1 MNTPSDTDKKLSSA
15 QERRHT
21 MHSLSRRTLA
31 AVAAALLA
39 APFGAAAQE
48 YPTRAVTV
56 IVPQAP
62 GGTNDIVARVVGE
75 ALSRSLGQPF
85 VIENRPGAGGNIGTQ
100 AAARAKPDGYTLL
113 VTISSSQAINPA
125 LYKKVPFDP
134 VKDFAPI
141 TLLGSVPNVLVANTE
156 FPPNT
161 LPELIALAKA
171 KPGELKYASAGN
183 GTLNHLLG
191 EMLKTS
197 AGIDLVHVP
206 YKGVAPAV
214 TDVLGGFVNMG
225 FASLPSV
232 VSHLRNGKLKA
243 FGVSTAQRSPTLP
256 DVPAIGETVP
266 DYAGDLWV
274 GLFAV
279 AGTPKDIIA
288 KLHAETV
295 KALGTPAVR
304 EKLETQGVEV
314 ATSTPEE
321 LAAKLQA
328 DLALWAKVV
337 KESGATV
344 D

>member
-1 MNTPSDTDKKLSSA
+1 
-15 QERRHT
+15 
-21 MHSLSRRTLA
+21 
-31 AVAAALLA
+31 
-39 APFGAAAQE
+39 
-48 YPTRAVTV
+48 
-56 IVPQAP
+56 
-62 GGTNDIVARVVGE
+62 
-75 ALSRSLGQPF
+75 LGQPF

-100 AAARAKPDGYTLL
+100 VAARAKPDGYTLL

-125 LYKKVPFDP
+125 LYKQVPFDP
-134 VKDFAPI
+134 IKDFAPI

-156 FPPNT
+156 FPAKS

-197 AGIDLVHVP
+197 AGIDIVHVP

-214 TDVLGGFVNMG
+214 TDIMGGFVNMG

-232 VSHLRNGKLKA
+232 VSHIRNGKLKA
-243 FGVSTAQRSPTLP
+243 FGVSTAQRSPALP

-266 DYAGDLWV
+266 GYAADLWV

-288 KLHAETV
+288 KLHVETV

-304 EKLETQGVEV
+304 EKLEAQGVEV

-321 LAAKLQA
+321 LAAKLQV

>member
-1 MNTPSDTDKKLSSA
+1 MRSF
-15 QERRHT
+15 
-21 MHSLSRRTLA
+21 SRRAVLA
-31 AVAAALLA
+31 LASVMLPFASGSVAA
-39 APFGAAAQE
+39 QD

-62 GGTNDIVARVVGE
+62 GGTNDIVARVLAE
-75 ALSRSLGQPF
+75 ELSKSLGQPF
-85 VIENRPGAGGNIGTQ
+85 VVENRPGAGGNIGTQ
-100 AAARAKPDGYTLL
+100 LAARAKPDGYTLL

-125 LYKKVPFDP
+125 LYKQIPFDP
-134 VKDFAPI
+134 VKDFEPI
-141 TLLGSVPNVLVANTE
+141 TLLGSVPNVLVAN
-156 FPPNT
+156 PA
-161 LPELIALAKA
+161 LPANSIQDLIALAKA

-197 AGIDLVHVP
+197 TNIDLVHVP
-206 YKGVAPAV
+206 YKGVAPAI
-214 TDVLGGFVNMG
+214 TDVLGGFVPMA

-232 VSHLRNGKLKA
+232 VSHLKNGKLKA
-243 FGVSTAQRSPTLP
+243 LGVSSVKRSPVLS

-266 DYAGDLWV
+266 GYSADLWV

-279 AGTPKDIIA
+279 ARTPKEITA
-288 KLHAETV
+288 KLHAETL

-304 EKLETQGVEV
+304 EKLEAQGVEI

-321 LAAKLQA
+321 LAAKLKA
-328 DLALWAKVV
+328 DLALWAQVV
-337 KESGATV
+337 KASGATV

>member
-1 MNTPSDTDKKLSSA
+1 MRSF
-15 QERRHT
+15 
-21 MHSLSRRTLA
+21 SRRAVLA
-31 AVAAALLA
+31 IASVML
-39 APFGAAAQE
+39 PFASGSMAAQD

-62 GGTNDIVARVVGE
+62 GGTNDIVARVLAE
-75 ALSRSLGQPF
+75 ELSKSLGQPF
-85 VIENRPGAGGNIGTQ
+85 VVENRPGAGGNIGTQ
-100 AAARAKPDGYTLL
+100 LAARAKPDGYTLL

-125 LYKKVPFDP
+125 LYKQIPFDP
-134 VKDFAPI
+134 VKDFEPI
-141 TLLGSVPNVLVANTE
+141 TLLGSVPNVLVAN
-156 FPPNT
+156 PA
-161 LPELIALAKA
+161 LPANSIQDLIALAKA

-197 AGIDLVHVP
+197 TNIDLVHVP
-206 YKGVAPAV
+206 YKGVAPAI
-214 TDVLGGFVNMG
+214 TDVLGGFVPMA

-232 VSHLRNGKLKA
+232 VSHLKNGKLKA
-243 FGVSTAQRSPTLP
+243 LGVSSAKRSPVLS

-266 DYAGDLWV
+266 GYSADLWV

-279 AGTPKDIIA
+279 ARTPKEITA
-288 KLHAETV
+288 KLHAETL

-304 EKLETQGVEV
+304 EKLEAQGVEI

-321 LAAKLQA
+321 LAAKLKT
-328 DLALWAKVV
+328 DLALWAQVV
-337 KESGATV
+337 KASGATV

>member
-1 MNTPSDTDKKLSSA
+1 
-15 QERRHT
+15 
-21 MHSLSRRTLA
+21 MHSFSRRTLVV
-31 AVAAALLA
+31 VAAALLLA
-39 APFGAAAQE
+39 SGSVGAQD
-48 YPTRAVTV
+48 YPNRVVTV

-62 GGTNDIVARVVGE
+62 GGTNDIVARVLGE
-75 ALSRSLGQPF
+75 VLSRSLGQPL

-100 AAARAKPDGYTLL
+100 VAARAKPDGYTLL

-125 LYKKVPFDP
+125 LYKQVPFDP
-134 VKDFAPI
+134 IKDFAPI

-156 FPPNT
+156 FPAKS

-197 AGIDLVHVP
+197 AGIDIVHVP

-214 TDVLGGFVNMG
+214 TDIMGGFVNMG

-232 VSHLRNGKLKA
+232 VSHIRNGKLKA
-243 FGVSTAQRSPTLP
+243 FGVSTAQRSPALP

-266 DYAGDLWV
+266 GYAADLWV

-304 EKLETQGVEV
+304 EKLEAQGVEV

-321 LAAKLQA
+321 LAAKLQV

>member
-1 MNTPSDTDKKLSSA
+1 MRSF
-15 QERRHT
+15 
-21 MHSLSRRTLA
+21 SRLA
-31 AVAAALLA
+31 VAAMAAALLL
-39 APFGAAAQE
+39 APSFGVAAQE

-62 GGTNDIVARVVGE
+62 GGTNDIVARVLAE
-75 ALSRSLGQPF
+75 ALGQSLGQPF
-85 VIENRPGAGGNIGTQ
+85 VVENRPGAGGNIGTQ
-100 AAARAKPDGYTLL
+100 AAARAKPDGHTLL

-125 LYKKVPFDP
+125 LYKQIPFNP

-141 TLLGSVPNVLVANTE
+141 TLLGSVPNVLVANPT
-156 FPPNT
+156 FPANSMQ
-161 LPELIALAKA
+161 ELIALAKA

-191 EMLKTS
+191 EMLKRS
-197 AGIDLVHVP
+197 ANIDLVHVP

-214 TDVLGGFVNMG
+214 TDILGGFVEMG

-232 VSHLRNGKLKA
+232 VSHIRGGKLKA
-243 FGVSTAQRSPTLP
+243 FGVSTAQRAPALP
-256 DVPAIGETVP
+256 DVPAIGEIIP
-266 DYAGDLWV
+266 GYAADLWV

-279 AGTPKDIIA
+279 AGTPKEVIT

-304 EKLETQGVEV
+304 EKLEAQGVEV
-314 ATSTPEE
+314 ATSTPEQ
-321 LAAKLQA
+321 LATQLDA

>member
-1 MNTPSDTDKKLSSA
+1 
-15 QERRHT
+15 
-21 MHSLSRRTLA
+21 MHSFSRRTLVV
-31 AVAAALLA
+31 VAAALLLA
-39 APFGAAAQE
+39 SGSVGAQD
-48 YPTRAVTV
+48 YPNRAVTV

-62 GGTNDIVARVVGE
+62 GGTNDIVARVLGE
-75 ALSRSLGQPF
+75 VLSRSLGQPL

-100 AAARAKPDGYTLL
+100 VAARAKPDGYTLL

-125 LYKKVPFDP
+125 LYKQVPFDP
-134 VKDFAPI
+134 IKDFAPI

-156 FPPNT
+156 FPAKS

-197 AGIDLVHVP
+197 AGIDIVHVP

-214 TDVLGGFVNMG
+214 TDIMGGFVNMG

-232 VSHLRNGKLKA
+232 VSHIRNGKLKA
-243 FGVSTAQRSPTLP
+243 FGVSTAQRSPALP

-266 DYAGDLWV
+266 GYAADLWV

-304 EKLETQGVEV
+304 EKLEAQGVEV

-321 LAAKLQA
+321 LAAKLQV